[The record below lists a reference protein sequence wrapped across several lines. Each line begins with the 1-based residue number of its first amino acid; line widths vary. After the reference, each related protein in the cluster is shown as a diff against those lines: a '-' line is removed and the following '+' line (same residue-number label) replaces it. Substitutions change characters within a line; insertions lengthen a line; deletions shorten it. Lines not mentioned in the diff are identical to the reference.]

1 MDVQVLMVLLAI
13 GFLGLIIFKLV
24 HWILRLRRVVPTNEV
39 HIIQSSKSTRSF
51 GKDTDFGNTYY
62 HWPAWIPF
70 LGVSVTTLP
79 VSVFDLD
86 LNEYEAYD
94 QGRLPFVVDIKS
106 FFRITDSNLAAQRV
120 ASFEELKEQ
129 LRAIVQGA
137 VRTILATSD
146 IESIMQGRSVYG
158 DQFTKE
164 VSEQLS
170 NWGVNTVKNI
180 ELMDIRDAKES
191 NVIHNIMAKKKSA
204 IEMESRMVVAENNKK
219 AQNAEIEARRE
230 VEMQNQQ
237 AEELVGKRT
246 AEKEKTVGIANQY
259 AKQEIIEQEKTTK
272 EKEMAVIKVAQI
284 KQAEITKEVTLV
296 QAQQQKEAAVLKA
309 EGEKQ
314 QITIIAEGRLE
325 EQKRTAEGITA
336 TGAAQAEAKK
346 LMELAPVQAQ
356 IALAQE
362 IGDNKGYQE
371 YLITIRQVEANEKIG
386 MEQAAA
392 LKTADIKIIANT
404 GNPVSGVESVMDLFS
419 AKGGTQ
425 LGAMIEAFA
434 QSQNGKALLNKVGLR
449 DDQSKN

>member
-1 MDVQVLMVLLAI
+1 MDSYSLIVIGFSLI
-13 GFLGLIIFKLV
+13 GFLIIYKFFY
-24 HWILRLRRVVPTNEV
+24 WFFSLRRVVPTNEV

-62 HWPAWIPF
+62 LWPTWMPVV
-70 LGVSVTTLP
+70 GVSVTSLP

-158 DQFTKE
+158 EQFTKE

-191 NVIHNIMAKKKSA
+191 HVIHNIMAKKKSA
-204 IEMESRMVVAENNKK
+204 IEMESRLVVAENSKK
-219 AQNAEIEARRE
+219 AKTAEIEAQRE
-230 VEMQNQQ
+230 VDMQNQQ
-237 AEELVGKRT
+237 AQEQVGKRT
-246 AEKEKTVGIANQY
+246 AEKEKTVGIANQL
-259 AKQEIIEQEKTTK
+259 AKQEIIEQERTTK

-296 QAQQQKEAAVLKA
+296 QALQQKEAAVLKA
-309 EGEKQ
+309 EGERQ

-336 TGAAQAEAKK
+336 TGAAEAEAKK

-386 MEQAAA
+386 MEQAGA
-392 LKTADIKIIANT
+392 LKSADIKIIANT
-404 GNPVSGVESVMDLFS
+404 GNPVSGVGNVMDLFS

-425 LGAMIEAFA
+425 LGAMVEAFA
-434 QSQNGKALLNKVGLR
+434 QSENGKAILSKVGIR
-449 DDQSKN
+449 DHQS

>member
-1 MDVQVLMVLLAI
+1 MI
-13 GFLGLIIFKLV
+13 GL
-24 HWILRLRRVVPTNEV
+24 
-39 HIIQSSKSTRSF
+39 
-51 GKDTDFGNTYY
+51 
-62 HWPAWIPF
+62 
-70 LGVSVTTLP
+70 SVTSLP
-79 VSVFDLD
+79 VSVFDID

-129 LRAIVQGA
+129 LKAIVQGA

-158 DQFTKE
+158 EQFTKE

-180 ELMDIRDAKES
+180 ELMDIRDAKDS

-204 IEMESRMVVAENNKK
+204 IDMESRLVVADNSKK
-219 AQNAEIEARRE
+219 AQTAEIEAQRE
-230 VEMQNQQ
+230 VDMQTQLAQ
-237 AEELVGKRT
+237 EQVGKRT
-246 AEKEKTVGIANQY
+246 AEKDKTVGIANQL
-259 AKQEIIEQEKTTK
+259 ARQEIIEQEKTTK
-272 EKEMAVIKVAQI
+272 EKEMAVIRVAQI

-296 QAQQQKEAAVLKA
+296 QTMQQKEAAILKA

-336 TGAAQAEAKK
+336 TGAAQAEARK

-386 MEQAAA
+386 MEQAGA
-392 LKTADIKIIANT
+392 LKSADIKIIANT
-404 GNPVSGVESVMDLFS
+404 GNPVSGVETVMDLFS

-425 LGAMIEAFA
+425 LGAMVEAFA
-434 QSQNGKALLNKVGLR
+434 QSQNGKALLSKVGLR

>member
-1 MDVQVLMVLLAI
+1 METNSLIMIGIAVVVLIMI
-13 GFLGLIIFKLV
+13 SKLV
-24 HWILRLRRVVPTNEV
+24 SWVVSLRKVVPTNEV
-39 HIIQSSKSTRSF
+39 HIIQSSKTTKSY

-62 HWPAWIPF
+62 LWPVWMPMIG
-70 LGVSVTTLP
+70 LSVTSLP
-79 VSVFDLD
+79 VSVFDID

-129 LRAIVQGA
+129 LKAIVQGA

-158 DQFTKE
+158 EQFTKE

-180 ELMDIRDAKES
+180 ELMDIRDAKDS

-204 IEMESRMVVAENNKK
+204 IDMESRLVVADNSKK
-219 AQNAEIEARRE
+219 AQTAEIEAQRE
-230 VEMQNQQ
+230 VDMQTQLAQ
-237 AEELVGKRT
+237 EQVGKRT
-246 AEKEKTVGIANQY
+246 AEKDKTVGIANQL
-259 AKQEIIEQEKTTK
+259 ARQEIIEQEKTTK
-272 EKEMAVIKVAQI
+272 EKEMAVIRVAQI

-296 QAQQQKEAAVLKA
+296 QTMQQKEAAILKA

-336 TGAAQAEAKK
+336 TGAAQAEARK

-386 MEQAAA
+386 MEQAGA
-392 LKTADIKIIANT
+392 LKSADIKIIANT
-404 GNPVSGVESVMDLFS
+404 GNPVSGVETVMDLFS

-425 LGAMIEAFA
+425 LGAMVEAFA
-434 QSQNGKALLNKVGLR
+434 QSQNGKALLSKVGLR